1 MRHIDLFSG
10 IGGFALAV
18 DEVFG
23 KSEHIFCEIDP
34 YCQALLKKRFKG
46 SVIYDDIRTLSR
58 ERLTADTNGNG
69 QPRGSE
75 KIHTAETEQQT
86 LGHAE
91 ECCAVDI
98 LTGGFPCQPFSQA
111 GKRKGTEDDR
121 YLWPEMLRVIR
132 EFQPRWI
139 IGENVAGITSMAQR
153 QSDAELEGEAC
164 DDEEGG
170 DGGASDGVL
179 FEIIESLQRE
189 NYTVQ
194 TFIIPACAVGAPHR
208 RDRVWIIAHSN
219 DTGERTPGSEV
230 NTNGKKKNKKWKE
243 QSQLKSCGYD
253 TIAYAGH
260 GNGQRTEDKRKPQ
273 RKNRQKNAIKLE
285 RSNGR
290 NTKRVDCDT
299 NVLRLQE
306 QRTEQQAGGH
316 RPDNKNVTDTESG
329 CDRRHKRKKLQEGE
343 SFSDCSSQGAVSNST
358 QKRPQ
363 GGQQTDGK
371 KRTEPNDEQLY
382 GCSREWDRNWL
393 EVATELCGVDDGV
406 SVRLDRFELSKA
418 RHRVERLKALGN
430 AIVPQVAMEIMR
442 GIKKVSA

>member
-111 GKRKGTEDDR
+111 GKRKGTDDNR
-121 YLWPEMLRVIR
+121 YLWPEMLRVIK
-132 EFQPRWI
+132 EFKPTWV

-316 RPDNKNVTDTESG
+316 RPDGEAFDDSEQKRLEGLSVKD
-329 CDRRHKRKKLQEGE
+329 KRKKGRKDE
-343 SFSDCSSQGAVSNST
+343 SRPMFSSG
-358 QKRPQ
+358 
-363 GGQQTDGK
+363 
-371 KRTEPNDEQLY
+371 
-382 GCSREWDRNWL
+382 WDRNWL